1 MENISEEEHRAIARK
16 LGAHGGAA
24 KAARRSPEERSA
36 EMRERVGQ
44 FWAKLSPEER
54 SVEMRRRAAKRKS
67 GRQEASG
74 IVAKT
79 RGQQL

>member
-1 MENISEEEHRAIARK
+1 MENISEEERRAIARK
-16 LGAHGGAA
+16 LGAQGGAA

-54 SVEMRRRAAKRKS
+54 SADS
-67 GRQEASG
+67 GGSRPAFRDDLARHSDLMSLG
-74 IVAKT
+74 IP
-79 RGQQL
+79 R